1 MDLSKPYIVRTHD
14 DESLKPLLVI
24 NRRCGERGKRVP
36 VTVEMIAAAARR
48 GEFMPLVV
56 NMLLGEVRVVGDG
69 YVGLGDEEVKNG
81 EGEEP

>member
-1 MDLSKPYIVRTHD
+1 MQ
-14 DESLKPLLVI
+14 
-24 NRRCGERGKRVP
+24 
-36 VTVEMIAAAARR
+36 VTVGMIEAAAGR
-48 GEFMPLVV
+48 GGFMPLVV